1 MLQNKFLQ
9 TISAILLFA
18 ISFTACKKDAFS
30 EKDAID
36 AQTTL
41 LQRKFDNERSL
52 EQLRQQGVTANIQL
66 TFQLTLQNQLALN
79 RNKDSIDRAYQRF
92 VDSMSLVLRRN
103 TDSISARNARN
114 ADIIISVRDI
124 TNTTVAVSGATV
136 TLPTTVGTVLQTTTD
151 ANGIA
156 YFPGAGNTN
165 VPFTVQ
171 AIVTRTGWTT
181 ALSGFLIRNSSV
193 TNTSSVTP
201 SLAATV
207 ELYNDASRRNTYT
220 GNVSIENNLTNNTS
234 DPMVG
239 QPITLTNSFNGQQLF
254 YTGTTNASGNYSIS
268 LPDGSVGSQN
278 TSFRFLPTTKDTTST
293 LYVNSLVPGI
303 DSIAS
308 VQTVSARFT
317 LGLVSGSTNIP
328 NTTIN
333 GTLFGGPSGAINRFN
348 AVVVNSTGAPLA
360 DSLGRF
366 FYVKNLSLNA
376 TSNGTIIN
384 FYPTGNLNQAVSS
397 NVDFSFG
404 QQFTPRFNVP
414 ESVIAGANTAT
425 LALRFVDLLNNA
437 DGAITRIPTLQA
449 TINFFGSTFGPA
461 PTFSPLT
468 GLMTVVS
475 STGFPNFNSTN
486 VSATR
491 STAVGNLNNYNPT
504 AVGIASGNLSPF
516 NLNNSQ
522 VTNRAL
528 VNSSN
533 STPTGITISGGVT
546 VVAPQLTFGQGT
558 LLAGVR

>member
-1 MLQNKFLQ
+1 
-9 TISAILLFA
+9 
-18 ISFTACKKDAFS
+18 
-30 EKDAID
+30 
-36 AQTTL
+36 
-41 LQRKFDNERSL
+41 
-52 EQLRQQGVTANIQL
+52 
-66 TFQLTLQNQLALN
+66 
-79 RNKDSIDRAYQRF
+79 
-92 VDSMSLVLRRN
+92 
-103 TDSISARNARN
+103 
-114 ADIIISVRDI
+114 
-124 TNTTVAVSGATV
+124 
-136 TLPTTVGTVLQTTTD
+136 
-151 ANGIA
+151 
-156 YFPGAGNTN
+156 
-165 VPFTVQ
+165 
-171 AIVTRTGWTT
+171 
-181 ALSGFLIRNSSV
+181 
-193 TNTSSVTP
+193 
-201 SLAATV
+201 
-207 ELYNDASRRNTYT
+207 
-220 GNVSIENNLTNNTS
+220 
-234 DPMVG
+234 
-239 QPITLTNSFNGQQLF
+239 
-254 YTGTTNASGNYSIS
+254 
-268 LPDGSVGSQN
+268 
-278 TSFRFLPTTKDTTST
+278 
-293 LYVNSLVPGI
+293 
-303 DSIAS
+303 
-308 VQTVSARFT
+308 
-317 LGLVSGSTNIP
+317 
-328 NTTIN
+328 
-333 GTLFGGPSGAINRFN
+333 
-348 AVVVNSTGAPLA
+348 LA